1 MKKSSDQGWSR
12 RELLGVGLTATAAG
26 LLGSGLELVTPPQ
39 AFAQSPLSPNAA
51 LGELMAGN
59 KRFTS
64 GRLIA
69 HEQDLAILKQHTE
82 EKQEPFAA
90 VLSCAD
96 SRVPVE
102 LVFDQ
107 SIGHIFVT
115 RVAGNFITPEII
127 GSLEYG
133 AAVLGTKVIL
143 VMGHSNCGA
152 VKATIQGKEV
162 PGQISSI
169 FPHIQPAVDQAG
181 SNLEAATKTNAKIQ
195 ATLLRESSTVISG
208 LVKSGS
214 VKVVAG
220 FYDVGTGAVTLVSRQ
235 RAANLLAAL
244 LRRKPRRRRGNYI
257 CWPIFRYRFD
267 LVIEWFLDCLNVKS
281 ASRLPPTVTVSWA
294 SSDTVMQFED
304 ACSTAIRPAGGS
316 HCHKTPQRDLP
327 AENPVA

>member
-1 MKKSSDQGWSR
+1 METLSDQELSR
-12 RELLGVGLTATAAG
+12 RQLLRVGLTATAASFVMG
-26 LLGSGLELVTPPQ
+26 GLECTFPAQ
-39 AFAQSPLSPNAA
+39 AHAQSVPTPDAA
-51 LGELMAGN
+51 LAALTDGN
-59 KRFTS
+59 KRFMT
-64 GRLIA
+64 GRLTH

-115 RVAGNFITPEII
+115 RVAGNVITPEII

-152 VKATIQGKEV
+152 VKATIQGKDV
-162 PGQISSI
+162 PGQISAL
-169 FPHIQPAVDQAG
+169 FPHIQPAVNQAG
-181 SNLEAATKTNAKIQ
+181 PELASATKANAKIQ

-214 VKVVAG
+214 VKVVAA
-220 FYDVGTGAVTLVSRQ
+220 FYDLGTGSVTL
-235 RAANLLAAL
+235 L
-244 LRRKPRRRRGNYI
+244 
-257 CWPIFRYRFD
+257 
-267 LVIEWFLDCLNVKS
+267 E
-281 ASRLPPTVTVSWA
+281 
-294 SSDTVMQFED
+294 
-304 ACSTAIRPAGGS
+304 
-316 HCHKTPQRDLP
+316 
-327 AENPVA
+327 